1 MPHDKERRGLSLYP
15 LALFFFTLFL
25 VTLLLT
31 ASAAAKEAK
40 TYPESG
46 KVIGIGQNEHT
57 KNHPKT
63 GNGMGGGSY
72 SVYSHT
78 YKIETD
84 TKIYELDCG
93 KTPMFG
99 VTGKECGGDKPL
111 QIGDV
116 IHFRVEKG
124 SAHIPLSDGSEQKL
138 RVLNEEAKP
147 EAKPADA
154 KTPDAK

>member
-1 MPHDKERRGLSLYP
+1 MPHSKKRSKPSPYL
-15 LALFFFTLFL
+15 LALFIFTLVVL
-25 VTLLLT
+25 S
-31 ASAAAKEAK
+31 AAAAAKEAK

-57 KNHPKT
+57 KTHPKT
-63 GNGMGGGSY
+63 GNNTGGGSY

-84 TKIYELDCG
+84 AKIYELDCG
-93 KTPMFG
+93 KTPMFIG
-99 VTGKECGGDKPL
+99 STGQECGGDKPL

-124 SAHIPLSDGSEQKL
+124 TAHIPLSNGSEQKL
-138 RVLNEEAKP
+138 RILNEEAKP
-147 EAKPADA
+147 ETKPADDKPSGA
-154 KTPDAK
+154 KQ

>member
-1 MPHDKERRGLSLYP
+1 MPNSKKGKPSLSL
-15 LALFFFTLFL
+15 LALSVFTLAML
-25 VTLLLT
+25 SV
-31 ASAAAKEAK
+31 AMAEKEPK

-46 KVIGIGQNEHT
+46 KVIGIGQSEHT
-57 KNHPKT
+57 KNHPQT

-99 VTGKECGGDKPL
+99 STGKECGGDKPM

-124 SAHIPLSDGSEQKL
+124 TAHVALSNGSEQKL
-138 RVLNEEAKP
+138 RILNEEAKP
-147 EAKPADA
+147 ESKPVDA
-154 KTPDAK
+154 KTPETKQ

>member
-1 MPHDKERRGLSLYP
+1 MPHGRKRRNLSLSL
-15 LALFFFTLFL
+15 LALLIFALAVL
-25 VTLLLT
+25 SGAV
-31 ASAAAKEAK
+31 AEKEPK

-63 GNGMGGGSY
+63 GNNTGGGSY

-84 TKIYELDCG
+84 TEIYELDCG

-99 VTGKECGGDKPL
+99 VTGKECGGDKPM

-124 SAHIPLSDGSEQKL
+124 TAHIPLSDGSEQKL
-138 RVLNEEAKP
+138 RILNEEAKP
-147 EAKPADA
+147 ESEPADA
-154 KTPDAK
+154 KTSGAKQ

>member
-1 MPHDKERRGLSLYP
+1 MPHSKERCRASLYL
-15 LALFFFTLFL
+15 LAPFIFTLVVL
-25 VTLLLT
+25 SGT
-31 ASAAAKEAK
+31 AAAKEPK

-99 VTGKECGGDKPL
+99 VTGKECGGDKPM

-116 IHFRVEKG
+116 INFRVEKG
-124 SAHIPLSDGSEQKL
+124 SAHIPLSNGSEQKL
-138 RVLNEEAKP
+138 RILNEEAKP
-147 EAKPADA
+147 ESKPAETKTSDA
-154 KTPDAK
+154 KQ

>member
-1 MPHDKERRGLSLYP
+1 MPYRKERCKPSLYL
-15 LALFFFTLFL
+15 LALFILAVVALSGT
-25 VTLLLT
+25 
-31 ASAAAKEAK
+31 AAAKEAK

-57 KNHPKT
+57 KTHPKT
-63 GNGMGGGSY
+63 GNNTGGGSY

-84 TKIYELDCG
+84 TKIYEMDCG
-93 KTPMFG
+93 KTPMFLG
-99 VTGKECGGDKPL
+99 STGKECGGDKPL

-124 SAHIPLSDGSEQKL
+124 SAHIPLPDGSEEKL
-138 RVLNEEAKP
+138 RILNEEAKP
-147 EAKPADA
+147 ETKPSDA
-154 KTPDAK
+154 KTPDAKQ

>member
-1 MPHDKERRGLSLYP
+1 MPHGKKGKPSLSLLP
-15 LALFFFTLFL
+15 LFVFALA
-25 VTLLLT
+25 VLT
-31 ASAAAKEAK
+31 VAMGEKEPR

-46 KVIGIGQNEHT
+46 KVIGIGQSEHT
-57 KNHPKT
+57 KNHPQT

-99 VTGKECGGDKPL
+99 STGKECGGDKPL

-124 SAHIPLSDGSEQKL
+124 TAHIPLSNGSEQKL
-138 RVLNEEAKP
+138 RILNEEAKP
-147 EAKPADA
+147 ESKPADA
-154 KTPDAK
+154 KTAADTKQ

>member
-1 MPHDKERRGLSLYP
+1 MPHGRKRRNPSPNL
-15 LALFFFTLFL
+15 LALLIFALA
-25 VTLLLT
+25 VLT
-31 ASAAAKEAK
+31 GAVAEKEPK

-99 VTGKECGGDKPL
+99 VTGKECGGDKPM

-116 IHFRVEKG
+116 INFRVEKG
-124 SAHIPLSDGSEQKL
+124 SALIPLSNGSEQKL
-138 RVLNEEAKP
+138 RILNEEAKP
-147 EAKPADA
+147 EAKPPDA
-154 KTPDAK
+154 KTPDGKQ

>member
-1 MPHDKERRGLSLYP
+1 MPHNKKRRQPSLYLLSL
-15 LALFFFTLFL
+15 LIFDL
-25 VTLLLT
+25 VVLSGA
-31 ASAAAKEAK
+31 ASAKEPK

-46 KVIGIGQNEHT
+46 KVVGIGQNEHT

-116 IHFRVEKG
+116 IRFRVEKG

-138 RVLNEEAKP
+138 RVLNEEARP
-147 EAKPADA
+147 EAKPEDA
-154 KTPDAK
+154 KTPDAKQ

>member
-1 MPHDKERRGLSLYP
+1 MPP

-25 VTLLLT
+25 LT
-31 ASAAAKEAK
+31 ASAAAKEPK

-57 KNHPKT
+57 KSHPKT

-99 VTGKECGGDKPL
+99 TTGKECGGDKPM

-124 SAHIPLSDGSEQKL
+124 TAHIALSNGSEQKL
-138 RVLNEEAKP
+138 RILNEEAKP
-147 EAKPADA
+147 ESKPADA
-154 KTPDAK
+154 KTPDTKQ